1 MMKKRILSLAFVAVA
16 ATAFAQSTTTST
28 AGKVGINTDA
38 PKETLEVSGTMKV
51 VDLPT
56 AGANKIYNGA
66 ATKTGTFT
74 PTKQV
79 VADANGVLG
88 AREFEKKWF
97 YMPSIVLPLTAADIT
112 SHPYVANITKVAE
125 QAEAVTVSLDLYEI
139 YKKQFGTPAY
149 KTTSTETLKLY
160 TKDELDFFVIYY
172 DNKVF
177 ENVQFTADKK
187 LQYTV
192 TAAANVTEHTFMNIV
207 FKVK

>member
-149 KTTSTETLKLY
+149 KTASTETLKLY
-160 TKDELDFFVIYY
+160 TKDELEFFVIYY
-172 DNKVF
+172 DDKVF

-192 TAAANVTEHTFMNIV
+192 TAAAAVTEHTFMNIV

>member
-1 MMKKRILSLAFVAVA
+1 MKKRILSLAFVAVA
-16 ATAFAQSTTTST
+16 ATAFAQSTTPT
-28 AGKVGINTDA
+28 GKVGINTDA

-51 VDLPT
+51 ADLPT
-56 AGANKIYNGA
+56 AGTNKIYNGA
-66 ATKTGTFT
+66 ATKTGAFT

-112 SHPYVANITKVAE
+112 SHPYSANITKVAE

-149 KTTSTETLKLY
+149 KTASTETLKLY

-177 ENVQFTADKK
+177 ENVRFTADKK

-192 TAAANVTEHTFMNIV
+192 TAAAAVTEHTFMNIV

>member
-1 MMKKRILSLAFVAVA
+1 MKKRILSLAFVAVA
-16 ATAFAQSTTTST
+16 ATAFAQSTTPT
-28 AGKVGINTDA
+28 GKVGVNTDA

-51 VDLPT
+51 ADLPT

-66 ATKTGTFT
+66 DTKTGTFT

-79 VADANGVLG
+79 VADADGVLG
-88 AREFEKKWF
+88 ARELEKNWF

-112 SHPYVANITKVAE
+112 SHPYSANITKVAE
-125 QAEAVTVSLDLYEI
+125 AAEAVTVSLDLYEI

-149 KTTSTETLKLY
+149 KTASTETLKLY
-160 TKDELDFFVIYY
+160 TKDELEFFVIYY

-192 TAAANVTEHTFMNIV
+192 TAAAAVTEHTFMNIV